1 MGSEVN
7 SMKVIVTAA
16 YGAVLA
22 SPTTV
27 YYVPT
32 KEPTKIA
39 WPAKTEERP
48 DLKRNSVAAI
58 DASAGESVGLTPDD
72 LSRIDGVVSFCGTTD
87 RATSRASDW
96 AQIEELVGPL
106 RYRDDVEN
114 AAMYWAAGECR
125 PRVPVQIIS
134 RGLGAAGVYLFAHDH
149 RSWEVARALGLTY
162 ATLFE
167 HIKEDV
173 YERTPSF
180 DWEDDV

>member
-1 MGSEVN
+1 MD
-7 SMKVIVTAA
+7 VIVTAA

-48 DLKRNSVAAI
+48 ELKRKSVAAI
-58 DASAGESVGLTPDD
+58 DASAGESVEMTPED
-72 LSRIDGVVSFCGTTD
+72 LSRIDGVVSFCGET
-87 RATSRASDW
+87 AWEIGRASDW

-149 RSWEVARALGLTY
+149 RSWAVARALGLTY

>member
-1 MGSEVN
+1 MD
-7 SMKVIVTAA
+7 VIVTAA

-48 DLKRNSVAAI
+48 ELKRKSVAAI
-58 DASAGESVGLTPDD
+58 DASAGESVEMTPED
-72 LSRIDGVVSFCGTTD
+72 LSRIDGVVSFCGET
-87 RATSRASDW
+87 AWEIGRASDW

-114 AAMYWAAGECR
+114 AAMYWAAGERR
-125 PRVPVQIIS
+125 PRIPVRIIS
-134 RGLGAAGVYLFAHDH
+134 RGLGAVGLYLFAHEH
-149 RSWEVARALGLTY
+149 RSWAVARALGLTY